1 MNNLIKL
8 IKIDTSVL
16 PINKK
21 SVEVNVTGDM
31 ADAGRLVLKEALEIQ
46 EVKPNESYLQYIDR
60 QIALKKDELELL
72 KTVLSLTE
80 AQIKKINKELP
91 ETKIDNY
98 SAYVTTVLQGMT
110 TGSYADFE
118 AEQDDS
124 EDASDPKK
132 QENAD

>member
-1 MNNLIKL
+1 MNNL

-46 EVKPNESYLQYIDR
+46 EVKQNESYLQYIDR

-72 KTVLSLTE
+72 KTVLGLTE

-91 ETKIDNY
+91 EAKIDNY

-118 AEQDDS
+118 SEQDDS

>member
-1 MNNLIKL
+1 MKLDKSILNLTLTEFNKSIINNLG
-8 IKIDTSVL
+8 
-16 PINKK
+16 N
-21 SVEVNVTGDM
+21 EVW
-31 ADAGRLVLKEALEIQ
+31 
-46 EVKPNESYLQYIDR
+46 
-60 QIALKKDELELL
+60 
-72 KTVLSLTE
+72 
-80 AQIKKINKELP
+80 KKINKELP

>member
-1 MNNLIKL
+1 MNHL

-31 ADAGRLVLKEALEIQ
+31 ADDGRLVLKEALEIQ

-60 QIALKKDELELL
+60 QIALKNDELELL
-72 KTVLSLTE
+72 KTVLGLTE
-80 AQIKKINKELP
+80 AQIKKINKEMP
-91 ETKIDNY
+91 EAKIDNY

-118 AEQDDS
+118 SEQDDS

>member
-1 MNNLIKL
+1 MNNLIK
-8 IKIDTSVL
+8 IDASVL

-31 ADAGRLVLKEALEIQ
+31 ADAGRLVLKEALESQ

-60 QIALKKDELELL
+60 QIALKNDELELL
-72 KTVLSLTE
+72 KTVLGLTE
-80 AQIKKINKELP
+80 AQIKKINKEMP
-91 ETKIDNY
+91 EAKIDNY

-118 AEQDDS
+118 SEQDDS

>member
-1 MNNLIKL
+1 MNSL

-21 SVEVNVTGDM
+21 SVEVNVTGDI
-31 ADAGRLVLKEALEIQ
+31 ADAGRLVLKEALESQ

-72 KTVLSLTE
+72 KTVLGLTE
-80 AQIKKINKELP
+80 AQIKKINKEMP
-91 ETKIDNY
+91 EAKIDNY

-118 AEQDDS
+118 SEQDDS

>member
-1 MNNLIKL
+1 MNNL

-31 ADAGRLVLKEALEIQ
+31 ADAGRLVLKEALESQ
-46 EVKPNESYLQYIDR
+46 EVKQNESYLQYIDR

-72 KTVLSLTE
+72 KTVLGLNE
-80 AQIKKINKELP
+80 AQIKKINKEMP
-91 ETKIDNY
+91 EAKIDNY

-118 AEQDDS
+118 SEQDDS

>member
-1 MNNLIKL
+1 MNNL

-31 ADAGRLVLKEALEIQ
+31 ADDGRLVLKEALEIQ

-60 QIALKKDELELL
+60 QIALKNDELELL
-72 KTVLSLTE
+72 KTVLGLTE
-80 AQIKKINKELP
+80 AQIKKINKEMP
-91 ETKIDNY
+91 EAKIDNY

-118 AEQDDS
+118 SEQDDS

>member
-1 MNNLIKL
+1 MNNLIK
-8 IKIDTSVL
+8 IDASVL

-31 ADAGRLVLKEALEIQ
+31 ADAGRLVLKEALESQ
-46 EVKPNESYLQYIDR
+46 EVKQNESYLQYIDR
-60 QIALKKDELELL
+60 QIALKNDELELL
-72 KTVLSLTE
+72 KTVLGLTE
-80 AQIKKINKELP
+80 AQIKKINKEMP
-91 ETKIDNY
+91 EAKIDNY

-118 AEQDDS
+118 SEQDDS

>member
-1 MNNLIKL
+1 MNNL

-31 ADAGRLVLKEALEIQ
+31 ADDGRLVLKEALEIQ

-60 QIALKKDELELL
+60 QIALKNDELELL
-72 KTVLSLTE
+72 KTVLGLTE
-80 AQIKKINKELP
+80 AQIKKINKEMP
-91 ETKIDNY
+91 EAKIDNY

-118 AEQDDS
+118 SEQDDS
-124 EDASDPKK
+124 DDASDPKK